1 MKTRLIAGLAG
12 LLIAANAA
20 AAIKIDRD
28 RAQSMDD
35 VHSLGIVYINHNS
48 ADNNQSDQI
57 INEQTGVLP
66 APEETLSLPASGLVD
81 ATILIYR

>member
-12 LLIAANAA
+12 LLIAANA

-66 APEETLSLPASGLVD
+66 APEEALSLPTNGLVD
-81 ATILIYR
+81 ATLLIYR